1 MKDDLLTKTI
11 LGCYT
16 AENKICTFERMFS
29 ICNCSE
35 ATLRR
40 RIHQIKLLVSYNHN
54 SRFYTLSS
62 FADFD
67 KYGIWAWQGVLFS
80 RHGSLSTTCRVL
92 VKNSKAGYTTKE
104 LATILHVRVS
114 DLLRIQ
120 SEKQLIIRE
129 KLGKEY
135 VYYTT
140 APSLYLSQQEAR
152 RSMILSLGKG
162 QKSALPKKD
171 TVIAIL
177 VAIISCERPD
187 QGEVLH
193 RLRTNNKQLEVD
205 ISDIE
210 AVISHY
216 GLKKTAFK

>member
-1 MKDDLLTKTI
+1 MREDTLTKSI
-11 LGCYT
+11 QGCYT
-16 AENKICTFERMFS
+16 AENKICTFTHMLS
-29 ICNCSE
+29 LCSCSE

-54 SRFYTLSS
+54 SKFYTLSS

-67 KYGIWAWQGVLFS
+67 KFGIWAWQEVLFS

-92 VKNSKAGYTTKE
+92 VDNSKAGYTTKE

-140 APSLYLSQQEAR
+140 APSLYMSQQEAR
-152 RSMILSLGKG
+152 RSIILSLGKG
-162 QKSALPKKD
+162 QKGALPKKD

-177 VAIISCERPD
+177 VAIISCERGD

-193 RLRTNNKQLEVD
+193 RLRTSNKQLKVD
-205 ISDIE
+205 IPDIE

-216 GLKKTAFK
+216 GLKKTACK